1 MITAMII
8 IFVIGYLLIACEHT
22 LKINKSTFALIM
34 CGILWTVYVACT
46 HDPNFSQ
53 DLQLH
58 LGDTCEI
65 LVFLIGAMTI
75 VEHIDRYGGFN
86 FITEHINAKS
96 KRSLMWIL
104 AIVTFFMSAV
114 LDNMTT
120 TIIMVMMLHRLIAD
134 QKERWLFA
142 GVIVIAANSGGAF
155 SPIGDVTTIMLW
167 MSDKVT
173 SGKLILNL
181 FLPSIVSV
189 AVPVLVATRFIKDN
203 TFDNT
208 TKSAAANSSPI
219 AAQHPHLSKGIL
231 VIGILGLLFVPV
243 FKTITHLPP
252 YMGMMISLGVI
263 WLITEI
269 LLTRMHV
276 APELGG
282 RVSQAV
288 RHIDMSTILFFL
300 GILMAVNAL
309 QQAGVLASAAN
320 GMNKAIHE
328 PITIA
333 SLIGVLSS
341 VVDNVPL
348 VAACI
353 KMFSDMPALQ
363 AISMDYAQYFVEDG
377 LFWHMLTFT
386 AGVGGSLL
394 IIGSAAGV
402 VAMGIEKIP
411 FFWYLKRI
419 SFLALLG
426 YIAGIALIVLES
438 FCPFFL

>member
-8 IFVIGYLLIACEHT
+8 IFVIGYMLIACEHT

-34 CGILWTVYVACT
+34 CGILWTIYVACA

-53 DLQLH
+53 DLQMH

-96 KRSLMWIL
+96 KKKLMWIL
-104 AIVTFFMSAV
+104 AIVTYFMSAV

-120 TIIMVMMLHRLIAD
+120 TIIMVMMLRRLIND

-167 MSDKVT
+167 MADKVT

-181 FLPSIVSV
+181 FLPSLASV
-189 AVPVLVATRFIKDN
+189 AIPVLIATRFIKDN
-203 TFDNT
+203 TFDNASIT
-208 TKSAAANSSPI
+208 NGAAASPI
-219 AAQHPHLSKGIL
+219 AAEHPHLSKGIL

-320 GMNKAIHE
+320 SMNTTIQE
-328 PITIA
+328 PVTIA

-353 KMFSDMPALQ
+353 KMFGDMPALQ

-419 SFLALLG
+419 SLMALLG
-426 YIAGIALIVLES
+426 YLAGIGLICLES
-438 FCPFFL
+438 LCPFFL

>member
-1 MITAMII
+1 M
-8 IFVIGYLLIACEHT
+8 
-22 LKINKSTFALIM
+22 
-34 CGILWTVYVACT
+34 
-46 HDPNFSQ
+46 
-53 DLQLH
+53 
-58 LGDTCEI
+58 
-65 LVFLIGAMTI
+65 
-75 VEHIDRYGGFN
+75 
-86 FITEHINAKS
+86 
-96 KRSLMWIL
+96 
-104 AIVTFFMSAV
+104 
-114 LDNMTT
+114 
-120 TIIMVMMLHRLIAD
+120 
-134 QKERWLFA
+134 
-142 GVIVIAANSGGAF
+142 IVIAANSGGAF

>member
-1 MITAMII
+1 MII

-96 KRSLMWIL
+96 KKSLMWIL
-104 AIVTFFMSAV
+104 AFVTFFMSAV

-167 MSDKVT
+167 MADKVT

-208 TKSAAANSSPI
+208 TKSAAANTSPI

-320 GMNKAIHE
+320 GMNTAIHE

-341 VVDNVPL
+341 VIDNVPL
-348 VAACI
+348 
-353 KMFSDMPALQ
+353 LQ
-363 AISMDYAQYFVEDG
+363 
-377 LFWHMLTFT
+377 
-386 AGVGGSLL
+386 
-394 IIGSAAGV
+394 
-402 VAMGIEKIP
+402 
-411 FFWYLKRI
+411 
-419 SFLALLG
+419 LA
-426 YIAGIALIVLES
+426 
-438 FCPFFL
+438 